1 MLVEDDISPLEAVT
15 RYSAEGNHLLQRI
28 SYISSIPAAAAESS
42 AGDAAGV
49 LIPLLVQL
57 SFEDDPEI
65 RHAVAQRPAAG
76 EQRPASE
83 AARPAGAQ
91 QQAEPQ
97 QRVARGGGGGVSSSM
112 QEELLELLVV
122 AQRLLHDPETLVQ
135 ESAEV
140 AVAGL
145 AALLTPAQRAD
156 QLASVLASV
165 CESQGDEELQEC
177 AARLLV
183 RLVGEAGL
191 GRLDPAWCQR
201 VALPRLLALVQHPSY
216 GVRLELAAAVPPLV
230 PALPLWQRTDVL
242 LPAFSRLCLDPVWS
256 VRQEAA
262 GEFAAL
268 ASHLNREEL
277 RDVVL
282 PLYRKM
288 LGDVS
293 SWVKSSA
300 RRQAGALLATMHA
313 EDATPDLVE
322 AFTSSA
328 GEMATLAE
336 AAARALPAVLRALG
350 PRRWG
355 ELAPAVAGLAASDYV
370 TVRATLADVVADLAA
385 ALSREDVERDILP
398 VLARLGA
405 DDYVA
410 VTDALALHIRPLLAA
425 LPPGARAAQLGLLAR
440 LRPEAGSSQCGQ
452 WRARLLVAD
461 QLAGI
466 AELVGGQLQAAAR
479 PPTDAAA
486 GDQAPPAGGGSV
498 LGGLLLPAALRLCCD
513 PVAEVRAAAAAQ
525 LGQML
530 AALLADDGSGGEGE
544 HAGGE
549 GAAVEQTVEAAL
561 GWQQSKSHRQRQTFV
576 AVCSALLLPAVPP
589 AALPD
594 DGMEPSAPP
603 LLPPEGHPTVERLF
617 AALLALAEDKV
628 PNVRMVV
635 ARLLARLARPAGEPG
650 SHWAAARPDLAA
662 ALEALANDNDSDV
675 RQAAAQPAPR
685 TPAAPAGLR
694 SRQRSTDVKFSPRS
708 FPLTD

>member
-1 MLVEDDISPLEAVT
+1 MEGPPDGGEVFPDQEATIDPFQVEDDISPLEAVT

-65 RHAVAQRPAAG
+65 RHAVAQVIAPLAHVLYSGSIQPASVDIDAGAGLQRPAAG

-242 LPAFSRLCLDPVWS
+242 LPAFSRLCLDPGGS
-256 VRQEAA
+256 EARRGQRRHASAKLA
-262 GEFAAL
+262 GELKQGRAAP
-268 ASHLNREEL
+268 R
-277 RDVVL
+277 
-282 PLYRKM
+282 
-288 LGDVS
+288 
-293 SWVKSSA
+293 
-300 RRQAGALLATMHA
+300 
-313 EDATPDLVE
+313 
-322 AFTSSA
+322 
-328 GEMATLAE
+328 
-336 AAARALPAVLRALG
+336 LPA
-350 PRRWG
+350 
-355 ELAPAVAGLAASDYV
+355 
-370 TVRATLADVVADLAA
+370 
-385 ALSREDVERDILP
+385 
-398 VLARLGA
+398 
-405 DDYVA
+405 
-410 VTDALALHIRPLLAA
+410 
-425 LPPGARAAQLGLLAR
+425 
-440 LRPEAGSSQCGQ
+440 
-452 WRARLLVAD
+452 
-461 QLAGI
+461 
-466 AELVGGQLQAAAR
+466 
-479 PPTDAAA
+479 
-486 GDQAPPAGGGSV
+486 
-498 LGGLLLPAALRLCCD
+498 
-513 PVAEVRAAAAAQ
+513 
-525 LGQML
+525 
-530 AALLADDGSGGEGE
+530 
-544 HAGGE
+544 
-549 GAAVEQTVEAAL
+549 
-561 GWQQSKSHRQRQTFV
+561 
-576 AVCSALLLPAVPP
+576 
-589 AALPD
+589 
-594 DGMEPSAPP
+594 
-603 LLPPEGHPTVERLF
+603 
-617 AALLALAEDKV
+617 
-628 PNVRMVV
+628 
-635 ARLLARLARPAGEPG
+635 
-650 SHWAAARPDLAA
+650 
-662 ALEALANDNDSDV
+662 
-675 RQAAAQPAPR
+675 
-685 TPAAPAGLR
+685 
-694 SRQRSTDVKFSPRS
+694 
-708 FPLTD
+708 